1 MIIGDPFD
9 FALQFE
15 IVKVWN
21 APDDVWKNG
30 LFSLYISGRRVFGCV
45 DVFELTTTFGFYHD
59 APVETLST
67 NNLVVGKEVLYQNAE
82 DFFMGDGEELI
93 GGLFDMT
100 CTAMGDNG
108 VHLYFIKTVS
118 GDRLVWSVDNGISV
132 SEAMLAPGT
141 VAEVIQELRACSL

>member
-1 MIIGDPFD
+1 M
-9 FALQFE
+9 
-15 IVKVWN
+15 
-21 APDDVWKNG
+21 
-30 LFSLYISGRRVFGCV
+30 
-45 DVFELTTTFGFYHD
+45 DVFELTTTFGFYRD